1 MALVPLLF
9 NLSDAD
15 SDGAISREEIMH
27 AVTTAPPDKLEP
39 LWRASCLVLPLAPTY
54 ANRADGGVL
63 GRVGWRNWTSCDVHT
78 ATYWGRVGADLL
90 AAVAAIG
97 QRSPILTMLTM
108 LTILTILALLTLLT
122 RLTLLTLLTRLT
134 RLTLL
139 TLLMHSLLTLLTPH
153 SHHTDTTP
161 TLH

>member
-1 MALVPLLF
+1 VALVPLLF

-122 RLTLLTLLTRLT
+122 RLT